1 MVIIPIT
8 ISPEIF
14 SSPDPRRYKYIPK
27 GQRIKEM
34 RFIPKEEKFFDLFED
49 LADRIEAGGKLF
61 LELVESDAYSEA
73 KIVRLKEIEHE
84 ADVITHRTYEKM
96 HTTFLTPLDREDIHC
111 LINKMDSI
119 MDMTEAAAARLLL
132 YKVKEPAPA
141 LIEQARILRES
152 IGKVKTIIHALRDMK
167 NASLILQTSVEINTL
182 ENAGDVILR
191 TAMAKLFENEQDVR
205 ELIKWKEIHERIEEA
220 IDVCEDVSNIVEG
233 IVLKNG

>member
-1 MVIIPIT
+1 
-8 ISPEIF
+8 
-14 SSPDPRRYKYIPK
+14 
-27 GQRIKEM
+27 M
-34 RFIPKEEKFFDLFED
+34 RFFPKEEKFFDFFEE
-49 LADRIEAGGKLF
+49 LAARIAAGGALF
-61 LELVESDAYSEA
+61 LNLVAAGAYDEA

-84 ADVITHRTYEKM
+84 ADIITHRTCAKM
-96 HTTFLTPLDREDIHC
+96 HTTFLTPLDREDIYS

-119 MDMTEAAAARLLL
+119 LDMTEAAAARLLL
-132 YKVKEPAPA
+132 YKVKVPAPA
-141 LIEQARILRES
+141 LIDQARVLNEV

-167 NASLILQTSVEINTL
+167 NAPLILQTCVEIHTL

-191 TAMAKLFENEQDVR
+191 TAMAHLFENEPDVR